1 MATPTNLP
9 TSFVAGQVLT
19 AAQQN
24 DLRGAFRVLQL
35 DSVNV
40 TARTYS
46 TTSTTFVDIT
56 DLSITMTPQES
67 SNKFLIFS
75 SLNFG
80 GESSPVVYFRIT
92 RNGTAIGSGHEG
104 SSVIG
109 VTTNASPF
117 TTSFMF
123 LDTPASASAQTF
135 KIQVRVTG
143 GTFVLN
149 RRGATDVYNGASNL
163 TVAEI
168 SA

>member
-1 MATPTNLP
+1 
-9 TSFVAGQVLT
+9 LT

-46 TTSTTFVDIT
+46 TTSTSFVDIT